1 MKIKLKSK
9 KNPIKRWD
17 SYGGFGVKISIA
29 LNSGEVVEIDK
40 IPEVSK
46 GLVEEVK
53 SKFKNEKSKDSSK
66 EENK

>member
-29 LNSGEVVEIDK
+29 LNSGEVAEVNE
-40 IPEVSK
+40 IPEISK
-46 GLVEEVK
+46 DLVEEVYTNLK
-53 SKFKNEKSKDSSK
+53 KEIKNGD
-66 EENK
+66 